1 MSNVHLFGIRHHGPG
16 SARSL
21 KAALER
27 LEPDVILIEGPPEAE
42 PLLNFLESEDLKPP
56 VAMLSYVPEDPSRC
70 AFFPFADFSPEWIAM
85 KHGVQHGA
93 RVRFMDM
100 PQVHWLAPREAAAEE
115 QIEASPFQ
123 KDPISHLAE
132 AAGYSDSERWWEH
145 HVELRGNEEGIFE
158 AVLGAMGALREV
170 LVAPHDAP
178 RPASPF
184 EEQREAFMRES
195 IRKAQKDGFEKIAV
209 VCGAWHAPA
218 LLDPGN
224 AKADKALLKDL
235 PKAKIAM
242 TWVPW
247 THGRLAFSSGYG
259 AGVESPGWYSHLWRN
274 PENPTVSWMV
284 RVAQLLRSKDLD
296 ASSASVIEA
305 VRLAETLTALTQR
318 KVPGLPEL
326 MDAVRAVL
334 CFGDDGMVQVI
345 HQELI
350 LGEELGTVPAE
361 VPSAPLSRDLQAL
374 QKRLRLSPA
383 AGAKDLDLDLRKE
396 NDLERSQVLHRLRL
410 LGVNWGEIR
419 PVSTKGT
426 FKEGWTLQWMPE
438 YEIRLIEA
446 GRYGQTVASASENR
460 VLEITQQATT
470 LPEVTQ
476 VLQDT
481 LLAHLPEATKRTI
494 QKLSDLAASST
505 DVTHLMQAIPSLGQV
520 ARYGNVRQTDT
531 QLLLHVLDGL
541 IARVCV
547 GLSNAVASLDD
558 QAADQMQER
567 VQSTHAAL
575 RNLQNEE
582 YLKEWQGTL
591 KKISSQGGVHGLV
604 VGRVVRLLSDA
615 REFNPDEVAKAFRL
629 GLSNPEPEQAAN
641 WAEGFLK
648 GSGLVLIHDH
658 NLWNLLDHWVTE
670 LSEDA
675 FQRILPLM
683 RRTFST
689 FAPAERKK
697 LGEQARQGQGTLTA
711 QQEEG
716 INVQRSEKV
725 LPLLHMILGSA

>member
-1 MSNVHLFGIRHHGPG
+1 MSVHLFGIRHHGPG

-21 KAALER
+21 KTALER

-42 PLLNFLESEDLKPP
+42 PLLNFLDSEDLKPP

-85 KHGVQHGA
+85 KHGAASGA

-100 PQVHWLAPREAAAEE
+100 PQVHWLAPREAASEE
-115 QIEASPFQ
+115 ASSPFQ
-123 KDPISHLAE
+123 QDPISHLAE
-132 AAGYSDSERWWEH
+132 VAGYSDSERWWEH
-145 HVELRGNEEGIFE
+145 HVELRGNEEGIFD

-170 LVAPHDAP
+170 LFTGEGAPAP
-178 RPASPF
+178 QPF
-184 EEQREAFMRES
+184 EQQREAFMREA
-195 IRKAQKDGFEKIAV
+195 IRKAQKDGFQRIAV

-218 LLDPGN
+218 LLDLGN

-235 PKAKIAM
+235 SKTKVAM

-259 AGVESPGWYSHLWRN
+259 AGVESPGWYAHLWRN
-274 PENPTVSWMV
+274 PENPTISWMV
-284 RVAQLLRSKDLD
+284 QVAQLLRSRDLD

-305 VRLAETLTALTQR
+305 VRLAETLTALTER
-318 KVPGLPEL
+318 KIPGLPEL

-334 CFGDDGMVQVI
+334 CFGDDTMVQVI

-350 LGEELGTVPAE
+350 LGEELGTVPQE
-361 VPSAPLSRDLQAL
+361 VPSAPLARDLQAL
-374 QKRLRLSPA
+374 QKRLRLQPS
-383 AGAKDLDLDLRKE
+383 AGSKDIDLDLRKE
-396 NDLERSQVLHRLRL
+396 NDLERSQVLHRLKL
-410 LGVNWGEIR
+410 LGVNWGEVR

-426 FKEGWTLQWMPE
+426 FKEGWTLQWQPE
-438 YEIRLIEA
+438 YEIHLIEA
-446 GRYGQTVASASENR
+446 GRYGQTVVSAAENK
-460 VLEITQQATT
+460 VLEGLSRATA
-470 LPEVTQ
+470 LPEVTDT
-476 VLQDT
+476 LQHT
-481 LLAHLPEATKRTI
+481 LLASLPQATHRSI
-494 QKLSDLAASST
+494 EKLSELAASST

-531 QLLLHVLDGL
+531 TLLLHVLDGL

-558 QAADQMQER
+558 QAAGHMMELI
-567 VQSTHAAL
+567 QSTHAAL

-582 YLKEWQGTL
+582 HLAQWNNTL
-591 KKISSQGGVHGLV
+591 KKISVQSGVHGLV
-604 VGRVVRLLSDA
+604 IGRVVRLLSDA
-615 REFNPDEVAKAFRL
+615 RILDPSEVGKAFHL
-629 GLSNPEPEQAAN
+629 GLSNPEPEQAAH

-648 GSGLVLIHDH
+648 GSGLVLIHDQ
-658 NLWNLLDHWVTE
+658 NLWNLLDQWVSD
-670 LSEDA
+670 LSEEG

-689 FAPAERKK
+689 FAPAERRK
-697 LGEQARQGQGTLTA
+697 LGEQAKQGQGTVVLRDMV
-711 QQEEG
+711 G
-716 INVQRSEKV
+716 VNVARGEKV
-725 LPLLHMILGSA
+725 FPLLNVLLGSL

>member
-1 MSNVHLFGIRHHGPG
+1 MTVHLFGIRHHGPG

-42 PLLNFLESEDLKPP
+42 PLLGYLESEELKPP
-56 VAMLSYVPEDPSRC
+56 VAMLSYVPEDPGRC
-70 AFFPFADFSPEWIAM
+70 SFFPFAEFSPEWIAM
-85 KHGVQHGA
+85 KYGA
-93 RVRFMDM
+93 QNDVRVRFMDM
-100 PQVHWLAPREAAAEE
+100 PQVHWLAPREAVVEE
-115 QIEASPFQ
+115 TQASPFQ

-158 AVLGAMGALREV
+158 AVLGAMGALREL
-170 LVAPHDAP
+170 LVSPEDAP
-178 RPASPF
+178 RPATAF
-184 EEQREAFMRES
+184 EEQREAFMRET

-209 VCGAWHAPA
+209 ICGAWHAPA
-218 LLDPGN
+218 LLDLGN

-235 PKAKIAM
+235 PKTKVAM

-305 VRLAETLTALTQR
+305 VRLADTLTALTHR

-334 CFGDDGMVQVI
+334 CFGDDSMVQVI

-374 QKRLRLSPA
+374 QKRLRLQPS
-383 AGAKDLDLDLRKE
+383 AGARDIDLDLRKE
-396 NDLERSQVLHRLRL
+396 TDLERSQVLHRLRL

-446 GRYGQTVASASENR
+446 GRYGQTVATASEHR
-460 VLEITQQATT
+460 VLELIQRATA
-470 LPEVTQ
+470 LPEVTH

-481 LLAHLPEATKRTI
+481 LLANLSEATHRSI
-494 QKLSDLAASST
+494 EKLSDLAASST

-558 QAADQMQER
+558 EAATQMMELI
-567 VQSTHAAL
+567 QSTHAAL

-582 YLKEWQGTL
+582 YLKEWQRAL
-591 KKISSQGGVHGLV
+591 RKISTQSGVHGLV
-604 VGRVVRLLSDA
+604 TGRVVRLLSDTH
-615 REFNPDEVAKAFRL
+615 ELTPEEVSKSFRL

-648 GSGLVLIHDH
+648 GSGLILIHDH
-658 NLWNLLDHWVTE
+658 HLWNLLDQWVSE
-670 LSEDA
+670 LSDEG

-689 FAPAERKK
+689 FAPAERQK
-697 LGEQARQGQGTLTA
+697 LGEQARQGQSVIASGDH
-711 QQEEG
+711 EG
-716 INVQRSEKV
+716 INVQRGEKV
-725 LPLLHMILGSA
+725 LPLLHMILGNA